1 MFSFLL
7 LCREELSW
15 AYGEQDPA
23 LKCARVLDKVV
34 NGCMK
39 LHVNDQKISE
49 ETK

>member
-15 AYGEQDPA
+15 AYGEQDPV

-34 NGCMK
+34 NDCMEIHIK
-39 LHVNDQKISE
+39 DQKISE
-49 ETK
+49 ETM

>member
-23 LKCARVLDKVV
+23 LKCAAVLDKVV
-34 NGCMK
+34 NDCME
-39 LHVNDQKISE
+39 LHVKDQKISE
-49 ETK
+49 GTK